1 MAIATTSRMTARGMS
16 DSSATSLRAITM
28 ISADR
33 MKSVRTA
40 LETIVDSASSPDS
53 AARALGSWPWMR
65 SQTFS
70 APS

>member
-1 MAIATTSRMTARGMS
+1 MSSATMTRMRSRDTNGS
-16 DSSATSLRAITM
+16 LATSLRAMTM

-40 LETIVDSASSPDS
+40 PETTASSSTSPAS
-53 AARALGSWPWMR
+53 AASAWCPDTS

>member
-1 MAIATTSRMTARGMS
+1 MPRATTTRMTARPRNAW
-16 DSSATSLRAITM
+16 SATSLSAMTM

-40 LETIVDSASSPDS
+40 PETTVSSSTGPASAP
-53 AARALGSWPWMR
+53 LGAWWPPPTF